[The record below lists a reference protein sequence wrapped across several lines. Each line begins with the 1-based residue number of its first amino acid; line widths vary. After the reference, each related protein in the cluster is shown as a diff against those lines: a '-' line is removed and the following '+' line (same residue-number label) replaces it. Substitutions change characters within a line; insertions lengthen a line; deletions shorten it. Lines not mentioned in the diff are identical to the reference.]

1 MVGLMAD
8 IRCAMYRGRL
18 RINRLGEA
26 KRGKQHNLLALVL
39 LGLPT
44 LLAFCAWSVGRDGAL
59 ELGRLSNT
67 LTLLTFLR
75 LIMNG
80 RAMFGVIVG

>member
-1 MVGLMAD
+1 MGQREV
-8 IRCAMYRGRL
+8 
-18 RINRLGEA
+18 E
-26 KRGKQHNLLALVL
+26 QHNLLALVL

-44 LLAFCAWSVGRDGAL
+44 LLAFCARSVGRDGAL

-67 LTLLTFLR
+67 LALLTFLR

-80 RAMFGVIVG
+80 RAMFGVIVGQALLLARGLCEVARRLARVGL